1 MKLSG
6 LFTSVMLLFSN
17 MTNVTSQDIC
27 MGDIDNNMII
37 NVNDILSVL
46 SRFNEVGD
54 LVEDIDGSGAVD
66 VNDILT
72 TLANFGTVCN
82 DNIPTCSM
90 GSPCGG
96 QEWTDCGTSCPLI
109 CGSPEP
115 MMCNEM
121 CNQVYQC
128 PHSQWWS
135 EDTGSCVDGRQ
146 CVMNLPPGI
155 AIGRPFI
162 RKDKNIISES
172 IQVFNDWSMI
182 GQ

>member
-17 MTNVTSQDIC
+17 MTNVTSQSLCI
-27 MGDIDNNMII
+27 GDIDNNRLID
-37 NVNDILSVL
+37 VNDLLSVL

-54 LVEDIDGSGAVD
+54 LIEDIDDSGSVD

-72 TLANFGTVCN
+72 TLANFGTVC
-82 DNIPTCSM
+82 DDVSLTCDL

-115 MMCNEM
+115 MICNMM
-121 CNQVYQC
+121 CNQGYQC
-128 PHSQWWS
+128 PQSQWWS
-135 EDTGSCVDGRQ
+135 EDTSSCVDGRQ
-146 CVMNLPPGI
+146 CVMTLPPGI

-172 IQVFNDWSMI
+172 FQVFNDWSMI
-182 GQ
+182 

>member
-27 MGDIDNNMII
+27 MGDIDNNMLID
-37 NVNDILSVL
+37 VNDLLSVL

-54 LVEDIDGSGAVD
+54 LIEDIDDSGSVD

-72 TLANFGTVCN
+72 TLANFGTACN

-90 GSPCGG
+90 GSHCGG

-109 CGSPEP
+109 CDSPEP
-115 MMCNEM
+115 MMCNMM
-121 CNQVYQC
+121 CNQGYQC
-128 PHSQWWS
+128 PQSQWWS
-135 EDTGSCVDGRQ
+135 PDTSSCVDS
-146 CVMNLPPGI
+146 CAITLPPGI
-155 AIGRPFI
+155 AIGRPFLS
-162 RKDKNIISES
+162 KDEKMLSES
-172 IQVFNDWSMI
+172 IQVLNDWSNI
-182 GQ
+182 